1 VTSTRKAL
9 LLACLL
15 PAFVVAWG
23 GILSYH
29 TIVGVPD
36 QDVTEYWQK
45 SMLVL
50 HGHVPYR
57 DFVLEYPILA
67 LIPMLLPHLLTL
79 GHSMSFPAYAS
90 AFLVENILL
99 AAALGA
105 TLAAI
110 ATRLKP
116 SGVDDSAT
124 ISTVA
129 KNYAIMLA
137 CTAVVAP
144 WRFDLFVALLTALAV
159 LAVTKQKDGQSGA
172 LLAAGVFAK
181 LYPAVLLPVLIRVS
195 NRRTSLWVA
204 FAITA
209 AAIVLAAAGIAGPKQ
224 SISFL
229 SYHALRG
236 IQIESVAA
244 GFIYLLHAMHLTPLG
259 LVYNFGAYHLAFP
272 AASTVI
278 KLLTVALAVLL
289 SIAVVVIARSPQVDA
304 VDFVPRSGALLLL
317 AFIVASKVFSV
328 QYTIWLIPFAVFFKD
343 KSLEKRCLMTLF
355 ALTAAEMIA
364 YAGLIHFDVTSILIL
379 NARNFAAVVCYVV
392 LATSLRRPL
401 A

>member
-1 VTSTRKAL
+1 MPPTRKAQ

-23 GILSYH
+23 GLLSYH

-45 SMLVL
+45 SMLLL
-50 HGHVPYR
+50 HGRVPYR

-79 GHSMSFPAYAS
+79 GHAATFPAYAA
-90 AFLVENILL
+90 AFLTENILL

-105 TLAAI
+105 TLARIAI
-110 ATRLKP
+110 GLKP
-116 SGVDDSAT
+116 DTAEAPT
-124 ISTVA
+124 AISTVA

-137 CTAVVAP
+137 CTAIVAP
-144 WRFDLFVALLTALAV
+144 WRFDLFVALTTALAILAITRQKDAATGTL
-159 LAVTKQKDGQSGA
+159 LAVGA
-172 LLAAGVFAK
+172 MAK
-181 LYPAVLLPVLIRVS
+181 LYPAVLLPAVLRISGKR
-195 NRRTSLWVA
+195 LALVA
-204 FAITA
+204 TFATTA
-209 AAIVLAAAGIAGPKQ
+209 AAIAIVAALISGPKQ

-244 GFIYLLHAMHLTPLG
+244 GFIYLINKLHLTSLS

-272 AASTVI
+272 ASSIVI
-278 KLLTVALAVLL
+278 KLLTVALVILLSFAVLTN
-289 SIAVVVIARSPQVDA
+289 ARSPQSDA
-304 VDFVPRSGALLLL
+304 VDFIPRAGTLLLL
-317 AFIVASKVFSV
+317 AFIVTSKVFSV
-328 QYTIWLIPFAVFFKD
+328 QYTIWLIPFAVFLKD
-343 KSLEKRCLMTLF
+343 KSPEKRCLMTLF

-364 YAGLIHFDVTSILIL
+364 YAGLTHFDLTSIVIL
-379 NARNFAAVVCYVV
+379 NARNVTAIVCYVV
-392 LATSLRRPL
+392 LAASLRRPV
-401 A
+401 